1 MDGSILPIAFGAFTV
16 LYIAGWFCIGRF
28 LAVRARF
35 GRGTARRPLEPIRL
49 SRASVRSMIL
59 THQFINGPGAYT
71 RRATTFSLHAAGS
84 AEPRQSSNSRRHSP
98 AF

>member
-1 MDGSILPIAFGAFTV
+1 MDGSILLIAFGAFTV
-16 LYIAGWFCIGRF
+16 LYIAGWFYIETLSCR
-28 LAVRARF
+28 RARA

-71 RRATTFSLHAAGS
+71 RRPQRVRHGTAPIIHQPVTLASLRLTF
-84 AEPRQSSNSRRHSP
+84 
-98 AF
+98 